1 MNRKVEEL
9 KQSINK
15 SVMIYIIGCCCF
27 VLVAL
32 ASLWFGYYVI
42 CYHNDHELP
51 LQFTVISL
59 AGGLLLW
66 EMIKSFRF
74 KTSLPKTFKP
84 IIEQEYPALFAI
96 INEITTSLNLSPIRK
111 VYICPDATAAVFIQP
126 QLRNILFEPKRNL
139 VVGLGFLTQMDDDEI
154 RAMLYHEFGHY
165 AQEEMKNSISVYT
178 VGQFSQSFV
187 SIKEMKK
194 ESTWQQQLKVQ
205 LLLFTYF
212 VIWICN
218 RINKAYSKLA
228 KQMEYDADD
237 VAVKYV
243 GAPTLQRALLHAAC
257 IRYNYEVLQ
266 WGLQQLQLQ
275 NIQVDNIYLALH
287 FVGNYFRPSRRLL
300 SSEVVK
306 RVERLGKLRY
316 DKLPLQSTCKVREYA
331 MQIIPSQ
338 SNLTSSC
345 SAYQFA
351 QWLREGLMIYMH
363 QRELSTAVLLEI
375 HLDKKKH
382 KLPWFDATYKIMLD
396 GKEIGSGNFIKG
408 YTLKRRTSPGKHV
421 ITAYAPS
428 GIISTPFE
436 FEVETNKSY
445 KIEMDYKVYLKD
457 GIYDVFGYHIFSK
470 STENK
475 LK

>member
-32 ASLWFGYYVI
+32 ASLWFGYYI
-42 CYHNDHELP
+42 IRYHNDHELP
-51 LQFTVISL
+51 LQLTVISL

-178 VGQFSQSFV
+178 IGQFSRSFV
-187 SIKEMKK
+187 SIKELKKQGTWETQMK
-194 ESTWQQQLKVQ
+194 LQ

-212 VIWICN
+212 AIWICN
-218 RINKAYSKLA
+218 RINKAYSQLA

-237 VAVKYV
+237 VAIKYV
-243 GAPTLQRALLHAAC
+243 GASTLQRALLHAAC
-257 IRYNYEVLQ
+257 IRYNYDVVQ
-266 WGLQQLQLQ
+266 WGMQQLQSQ
-275 NIQVDNIYLALH
+275 NIRVDNQYLALS
-287 FVGNYFRPSRRLL
+287 FVGNYSRPARRLL
-300 SSEVVK
+300 SEEVVK
-306 RVERLGKLRY
+306 RVERLGKLEPSNVY
-316 DKLPLQSTCKVREYA
+316 VSKNVQQSALSLNEDTEEAQQLCPA
-331 MQIIPSQ
+331 
-338 SNLTSSC
+338 L
-345 SAYQFA
+345 QFA
-351 QWLREGLMIYMH
+351 QWLKQGFAIYT
-363 QRELSTAVLLEI
+363 QQKLLETSVELEI
-375 HLDKKKH
+375 HLDKRKH
-382 KLPWFDATYKIMLD
+382 KLPYFDGSYKLLLD
-396 GKEIGSGNFIKG
+396 DKEIGTGNFIKG
-408 YTLKRRTSPGKHV
+408 YTLKRKTSPGKHKL
-421 ITAYAPS
+421 TAYAPS

-436 FEVETNKSY
+436 FEVEQDKSY
-445 KIEMDYKVYLKD
+445 HIEMDYKLHAKD
-457 GIYDVFGYHIFSK
+457 GIYDVFGERI
-470 STENK
+470 NINCI
-475 LK
+475 